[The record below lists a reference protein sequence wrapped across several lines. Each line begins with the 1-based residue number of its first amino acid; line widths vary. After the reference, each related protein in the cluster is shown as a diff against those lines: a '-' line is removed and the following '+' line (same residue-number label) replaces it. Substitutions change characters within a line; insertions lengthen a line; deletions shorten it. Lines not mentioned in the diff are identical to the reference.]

1 MAFKGGVEEAAK
13 MIMGLGPAAG
23 KAVLDDIRKRDPKMA
38 ALIEKNLVSMND
50 LQYLTPSMLVGLLR
64 DLNLENFGLAL
75 RTVDKDITQKLL
87 DMVST
92 GIRLEIEDG
101 LKGPLRKLSD
111 VEAAQAEVLDIVR
124 KKVEMGQIVLNP
136 DGDELV

>member
-1 MAFKGGVEEAAK
+1 MTFKGGVKEAAK
-13 MIMGLGPAAG
+13 MLMGLGP
-23 KAVLDDIRKRDPKMA
+23 KAQKALLDDIRKKDPKMA
-38 ALIEKNLVSMND
+38 ALLEENLVQMED
-50 LQYLTPSMLVGLLR
+50 LQHLTPTMLVGLLR
-64 DLNLENFGLAL
+64 DLNLEKFGLAL
-75 RTVDKDITQKLL
+75 RTVDKEISKKLL

-101 LKGPLRKLSD
+101 LNGPPKRMSE

-124 KKVEMGQIVLNP
+124 KKIEMGQIVLNP

>member
-1 MAFKGGVEEAAK
+1 MSFKGGPEEAAK

-23 KAVLDDIRKRDPKMA
+23 KALLEDIRKRDPNMA
-38 ALIEKNLVSMND
+38 ELIEKSLVTMED
-50 LQYLTPSMLVGLLR
+50 LQYLTPSMMVGLLR
-64 DLNLENFGLAL
+64 DLNLEKFGLAL
-75 RTVDKDITQKLL
+75 RTVDKEITQKLL
-87 DMVST
+87 DMVFT

-101 LKGPLRKLSD
+101 LKGAPKRVSE

-124 KKVEMGQIVLNP
+124 KKIEMGHIVINP